1 MRILQINKFFWRAG
15 GADTYMFDLSAL
27 LAAQGHEVIHFAMQD
42 ARNLA
47 SPQSEYFASPLDYKA
62 LGPLGALRKAPRI
75 LGGTIYSFDA
85 RNRLSALLRDAR
97 PDVAHLHLIDH
108 HLSPSVLHALRDA
121 GVPAVFTAH
130 DYKLI
135 CPNYQLYVASRGE
148 ICGRCVPGKYY
159 RCVARRCMKDSYAA
173 SALAAAAMYI
183 HNAMRIYEDNLAA
196 IVYATEFVREKLI
209 EGGILPEKL
218 AHVPMYIPL
227 DRFQSRKRADDGGY
241 IVYAGR
247 LSPEK
252 GLRTLLHAMTK
263 LPHTRLAIVGDGP
276 QRVELEALART
287 LDLKN
292 IEFTGYLDG
301 DAYVDKLAA
310 ARMMVLPSESYETCG
325 LVIWEAHALGRPAI
339 GARIGGIPESI
350 ADGEN
355 GLLFTPG
362 DAGDLAAKLQR
373 LLDAPED
380 AQTMGAQGRVRVET
394 ECHAHYGRIM
404 AVYER
409 AMAGAAA

>member
-15 GADTYMFDLSAL
+15 GADAYMFDLSDL

-42 ARNLA
+42 ARNRP
-47 SPQSEYFASPLDYKA
+47 SPQAEYFASPLDYKG
-62 LGPLGALRKAPRI
+62 LGALGALRKAPRI
-75 LGGTIYSFDA
+75 LGGTIYSFEA
-85 RNRLSALLRDAR
+85 RNRLSALLRDLR

-135 CPNYQLYVASRGE
+135 CPNYQMYVASRGE

-159 RCVARRCMKDSYAA
+159 RCVARRCMKDSYVA
-173 SALAAAAMYI
+173 SALAAGAMYI
-183 HNAMRIYEDNLAA
+183 HKAMRIYEDNVTA
-196 IVYATEFVREKLI
+196 IVYATDFVREKLI
-209 EGGILPEKL
+209 EGGMPAEKL
-218 AHVPMYIPL
+218 LHVPMYIPL
-227 DRFQSRKRADDGGY
+227 DRFHPRNAANDGGY
-241 IVYAGR
+241 IAYAGR

-252 GLRTLLHAMTK
+252 GLRTLLHAMAK
-263 LPHTRLAIVGDGP
+263 LPQTRLAIIGDGP
-276 QRVELEALART
+276 QRAELEALAGT
-287 LDLKN
+287 LGLTN
-292 IEFTGYLDG
+292 IEFTGFLER

-310 ARMMVLPSESYETCG
+310 ARMLVLPSESYETCG

-350 ADGEN
+350 ADGET

-362 DAGDLAAKLQR
+362 DAGDLAEKVQQ
-373 LLDAPED
+373 LLDGPE
-380 AQTMGAQGRVRVET
+380 AAHAMGARGRVRVET
-394 ECHAHYGRIM
+394 ECRAHYGRIM

-409 AMAGAAA
+409 AMAGATA